1 MAHDCPGCLSACYCH
16 GDVDDMLMAGTREE
30 MLCDHCDGA
39 DVDYDDDDYWS
50 DLERATEEPV

>member
-1 MAHDCPGCLSACYCH
+1 
-16 GDVDDMLMAGTREE
+16 MLMAGTREE